1 MVSWHVPFW
10 SWPAGGGLLAL
21 SIGTLSTGLVTYA
34 AAPWGRVSAITIGSL
49 VGASVMATMVA
60 MGGAFTIAGMHVA
73 MSVLLVYVVRRFVRE
88 SDVRLAVA
96 AAFFQTMAIML
107 GGVVKAMTACGT

>member
-1 MVSWHVPFW
+1 MVLWHVPFW

-21 SIGTLSTGLVTYA
+21 SMGTLTTGVVTYA
-34 AAPWGRVSAITIGSL
+34 AAPSGRVSAITIGSL

-60 MGGAFTIAGMHVA
+60 MGGGFTLAGMHVA
-73 MSVLLVYVVRRFVRE
+73 MSVPLVYVVRRFVRD

-96 AAFFQTMAIML
+96 AAFFQTTGMML
-107 GGVVKAMTACGT
+107 GGAMKAMAAWGT